1 MENYFSK
8 AIFIKTVVD
17 VKEIPSDRK
26 KEILFVG
33 KSNVGKSS
41 LINSLVNNKK
51 LAHTSSHPGHTKY
64 LNYYLVE
71 DNFYLVDCPGYGF
84 AEKRGRDYKTY
95 GNLVEN
101 YFKNNEYLKLVV
113 FLLDSRHLPTDD
125 DYDFYQF
132 LLSTNYKFVLCMTKS
147 DKLNMS
153 MKAKINKNLKEKFG
167 NLDENIRVFLTSK
180 DDPRSTSILKK
191 YISDILEEN

>member
-1 MENYFSK
+1 MDNYFKK
-8 AIFIKTVVD
+8 ANFIKTVVSK
-17 VKEIPSDRK
+17 KEIPSDRK

-33 KSNVGKSS
+33 KSNVGKST

-84 AEKRGRDYKTY
+84 SEKRGKDYKIY
-95 GNLVEN
+95 GNLIED
-101 YFKNNEYLKLVV
+101 YFDSNDFLKLVV

-132 LLSTNYKFVLCMTKS
+132 LLSTNYKFIICMTKC

-153 MKAKINKNLKEKFG
+153 MKAKIGKNLKEK
-167 NLDENIRVFLTSK
+167 LDINKDDVKVFLTSK
-180 DDPRSTSILKK
+180 EDNKSIGLLKD
-191 YISDILEEN
+191 YIETILEE

>member
-1 MENYFSK
+1 MDNYFKK
-8 AIFIKTVVD
+8 ANFIKTVVSK
-17 VKEIPSDRK
+17 KEIPSDRK

-33 KSNVGKSS
+33 KSNVGKST

-84 AEKRGRDYKTY
+84 SEKRGKDYKIY
-95 GNLVEN
+95 GNLIED
-101 YFKNNEYLKLVV
+101 YFDSNDFLKLVV

-132 LLSTNYKFVLCMTKS
+132 LLSTNYKFIICMTKC

-153 MKAKINKNLKEKFG
+153 MKVKIGKNLKEK
-167 NLDENIRVFLTSK
+167 LDINKDDVKVFLTSK
-180 DDPRSTSILKK
+180 EDNRSIGLLKD
-191 YISDILEEN
+191 YIETILEE